1 MADEKFCFKIVNYI
15 IYIPNGGYICI
26 EMAGKFLLKWSIKME
41 GKFCNEINNGMLVS
55 SKSRP
60 TC

>member
-26 EMAGKFLLKWSIKME
+26 EMAGKF
-41 GKFCNEINNGMLVS
+41 CNEINNGMLVS
-55 SKSRP
+55 SKSRLFP